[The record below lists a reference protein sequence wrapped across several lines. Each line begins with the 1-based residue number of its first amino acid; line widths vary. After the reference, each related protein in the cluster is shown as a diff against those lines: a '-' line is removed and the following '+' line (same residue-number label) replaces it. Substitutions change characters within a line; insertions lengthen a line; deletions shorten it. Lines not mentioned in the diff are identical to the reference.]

1 MRARRLTVYAQTGG
15 CICRL
20 TVCSQAVCAGR
31 RLYMQACGGRKQ
43 QNHRPSPAESAA
55 EVAGLSAR
63 TNEGAV
69 CRRTYTQIP
78 KAGEASRRRRATV
91 RRRAYTQMPP
101 SVHDCGRRSTVRAYS
116 VRNQA
121 LSASPLNALACG
133 GAKGGVVCAELCTQM
148 NVILG
153 QANRCAGR
161 RRAKIDAIGHQ
172 RR

>member
-1 MRARRLTVYAQTGG
+1 MQHDLSKKSAVPGSTMRDGMRARRLTVCAQTGG

-55 EVAGLSAR
+55 DFAGLSAR
-63 TNEGAV
+63 ANGAAV
-69 CRRTYTQIP
+69 RRRANTQIP
-78 KAGEASRRRRATV
+78 KAGEASRRRRAAV

-101 SVHDCGRRSTVRAYS
+101 SVHDCGRRSTVQAYS

-121 LSASPLNALACG
+121 LSMSPQSAFAGLR
-133 GAKGGVVCAELCTQM
+133 
-148 NVILG
+148 
-153 QANRCAGR
+153 RC
-161 RRAKIDAIGHQ
+161 
-172 RR
+172 